1 MFRRSAALVLAAAL
15 SLSLAGCFGLERV
28 GDAVDAATDLADRA
42 TEAADALSSV
52 EWGKLSRAVVR
63 DAASDEKI
71 AEVTDQSAIGSA
83 FTGLSGECGLAATPD
98 AAEEYVI
105 EVWQPTTATVANGG
119 DTEEVQVLEVT
130 TYEGSDVVTLEVTPV
145 GLTLTLD
152 APAGAA
158 DDLRALAS

>member
-1 MFRRSAALVLAAAL
+1 MFRRSAALVLAAML
-15 SLSLAGCFGLERV
+15 SLSLAGCFGLERI

-63 DAASDEKI
+63 DAASGEKI

-83 FTGLSGECGLAATPD
+83 FTGLSRECGLAATPD

-105 EVWQPTTATVANGG
+105 EVWQPATATVANGG
-119 DTEEVQVLEVT
+119 DTEVLEVT
-130 TYEGSDVVTLEVTPV
+130 TYESSDVVTLEVTPV